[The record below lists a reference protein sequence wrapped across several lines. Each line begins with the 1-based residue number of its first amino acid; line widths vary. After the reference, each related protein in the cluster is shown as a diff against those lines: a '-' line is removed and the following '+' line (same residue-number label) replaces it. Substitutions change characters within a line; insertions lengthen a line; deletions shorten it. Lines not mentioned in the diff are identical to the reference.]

1 MLFSL
6 GNQETLYYSKNNLC
20 LLRDNSKA
28 AICKIA
34 KLTKLMTAKI
44 HLVIRSYSGVRH
56 SSSPSERWC
65 PARVGMVHRR
75 HPHHTHFGTSLSP
88 SCKQMPLS
96 QLMHGWMDSWKDG
109 WISFTPFTF
118 LLHSQCTSVFLLP
131 AVLRCQKSLSPCLES
146 EGGISVSIQSCVGG
160 RRQTMNIR
168 ICGIELR
175 VIFSAILL
183 PHLPA
188 PRAAELETNLREV
201 WY

>member
-1 MLFSL
+1 
-6 GNQETLYYSKNNLC
+6 
-20 LLRDNSKA
+20 
-28 AICKIA
+28 
-34 KLTKLMTAKI
+34 
-44 HLVIRSYSGVRH
+44 
-56 SSSPSERWC
+56 
-65 PARVGMVHRR
+65 MVHRR

-96 QLMHGWMDSWKDG
+96 QLMHGWMDSWMDG

-201 WY
+201 WWFINAVKAPTRAFSLSKAPTSAFSFKNLLDAMLNGCQPLDFNGKILTGKQL